1 MTTQT
6 DDQIQ
11 AVVLGLLVEPIPD
24 PEKARRIL
32 AYMAQYKISRE
43 RLASALD
50 LTLQQ
55 VNTTLANL
63 QARGG
68 TVTGTAE
75 PQAGNTGLI
84 VAALVG
90 AFLLLS

>member
-68 TVTGTAE
+68 TVVGTAQ
-75 PQAGNTGLI
+75 PQSANTGLI

>member
-11 AVVLGLLVEPIPD
+11 AVVLGLLVEPISD

-63 QARGG
+63 QARGA
-68 TVTGTAE
+68 TAE
-75 PQAGNTGLI
+75 PQGGNTGLI